1 MITLLLGKVLVNL
14 YNEARRWM
22 RSEGYDV
29 NQWAPFILI
38 GDDVT
43 FDFGKKSKIALK
55 QVLSYF

>member
-1 MITLLLGKVLVNL
+1 
-14 YNEARRWM
+14 M

>member
-1 MITLLLGKVLVNL
+1 MK
-14 YNEARRWM
+14 WM

-43 FDFGKKSKIALK
+43 FEFGKKGKTKWK
-55 QVLSYF
+55 QVLSYFNLMKIH